1 MLFRSYIMK
10 IKRFFT
16 TSVIV
21 VFVMA
26 LLYTGAIALSSGIVL
41 LERNSESYN
50 MASQLHN
57 KFIYSSESDIFIDD
71 EQYLEDSTAII
82 ESVYEKMPKHIADII
97 KNEWSIVVSLD
108 EPIKTDSQIV
118 AAGVTYSN
126 VSVIWLSRYFDETVL
141 SHEIGHAIDSYLGN
155 PSLTSDFNSLYNKYW
170 NSYLEY
176 GSERINKHSTSDSSE
191 FFAALFADYIVYPDY
206 LKENAPEAHA
216 YFDNLLI
223 HDWRFSD
230 TGKYF
235 SICMSANQRF
245 QFLFDEVFSSLKLH
259 LTSTV
264 TTKKVDVSNNELI
277 NLDDYTENYDV
288 SWMSKTPREVVEVMM
303 DLGRNPDKYPKEPH
317 RVLKSEG
324 YVIEYDFAW
333 PIAYYQEVLSFA
345 TMYYGDED
353 LDPID
358 VNVINGS
365 RTEVV
370 IKHDIVI
377 AAEALRVN
385 SMKNVEDVLKT
396 IHEGTQTEI
405 LIQISNYIIDNST
418 YVLQHSTSFY
428 SFWGNNEGDCV
439 MYSMIFKQFVD
450 RLGYEN
456 DIVSVV
462 YSDGSGH
469 VYNRVLIDGQYRYYD
484 LTNKIVDANQIDRT
498 GYHINT
504 WKIN

>member
-1 MLFRSYIMK
+1 
-10 IKRFFT
+10 
-16 TSVIV
+16 
-21 VFVMA
+21 
-26 LLYTGAIALSSGIVL
+26 
-41 LERNSESYN
+41 
-50 MASQLHN
+50 
-57 KFIYSSESDIFIDD
+57 
-71 EQYLEDSTAII
+71 
-82 ESVYEKMPKHIADII
+82 
-97 KNEWSIVVSLD
+97 
-108 EPIKTDSQIV
+108 
-118 AAGVTYSN
+118 
-126 VSVIWLSRYFDETVL
+126 
-141 SHEIGHAIDSYLGN
+141 
-155 PSLTSDFNSLYNKYW
+155 
-170 NSYLEY
+170 
-176 GSERINKHSTSDSSE
+176 
-191 FFAALFADYIVYPDY
+191 
-206 LKENAPEAHA
+206 
-216 YFDNLLI
+216 
-223 HDWRFSD
+223 
-230 TGKYF
+230 
-235 SICMSANQRF
+235 
-245 QFLFDEVFSSLKLH
+245 
-259 LTSTV
+259 
-264 TTKKVDVSNNELI
+264 
-277 NLDDYTENYDV
+277 
-288 SWMSKTPREVVEVMM
+288 
-303 DLGRNPDKYPKEPH
+303 
-317 RVLKSEG
+317 
-324 YVIEYDFAW
+324 
-333 PIAYYQEVLSFA
+333 
-345 TMYYGDED
+345 MYYGDED